1 MEAAFET
8 LENLFYE
15 KILLYQDLV
24 ECLKRE
30 RNSLM
35 KTDIDG
41 LWEISDE
48 KQSIISRIETVRGK
62 ILAAMS
68 QASIDHGMNVSLFRL
83 ANVFSL
89 IPRVHRARFKKAYLF
104 LLSLKGEIE
113 QRSREN
119 KLFIEE
125 SLNFLDELIGIISG
139 ADKPGP
145 VYNNDRCLTSQPHAN
160 LLLHKEV

>member
-1 MEAAFET
+1 MQAAIQT

-30 RNSLM
+30 RSSLI

-48 KQSIISRIETVRGK
+48 KQALVSRIEAVRK
-62 ILAAMS
+62 RILEVLS
-68 QASIDHGMNVSLFRL
+68 EASIDHGMNVSLFRL
-83 ANVFSL
+83 ANVLSL
-89 IPRVHRARFKKAYLF
+89 IPREHRGRFKKAYLS
-104 LLSLKGEIE
+104 LVSLKGEIH
-113 QRSREN
+113 QRSQEN

-125 SLNFLDELIGIISG
+125 SVRFLDELIGIIAG
-139 ADKPGP
+139 ADQPKP
-145 VYNNDRCLTSQPHAN
+145 VYNHARSLTSKGHTN